1 MSEHLPSS
9 PGRGEGGGLL
19 EGISSI
25 EDLDA
30 SGRRVLV
37 RADFNVPLRENG
49 AANGYEVAEDFRLRA
64 ALPTVRH
71 LIDAGAQITLCSH
84 LGRPGGKP
92 DPAFSLRPVA
102 QRLIELLE
110 QKVYFTGEV
119 IGDEARRMVGALAPG
134 EVALLENLRFDPG
147 EEANDER
154 FVTDLSWFG
163 DVYVNDAFAAMHRAH
178 ASVVGLAE
186 KLPCYAG
193 RLIVGELEVLGQLLS
208 DPPRPYVAL
217 IGGAKV
223 ADKIGVIENLLERVD
238 AIAIG
243 GAMCFTFLRAQD
255 IDVGASRV
263 EEDQVDTVKELI
275 EAARERDVDLHL
287 PTDVVVAPEFDE
299 EASPTTCAVEE
310 IPDDEMGLDIG
321 PETAEAYAEAISGA
335 GSVFWN
341 GPMGVFEWEP
351 FAEGTRRVAE
361 AMAEADGFTVVGG
374 GDSAAA
380 VNRFGLADR
389 MDHVSTGG
397 GAALNLLEGK
407 ELPGLSVLR
416 QDT

>member
-1 MSEHLPSS
+1 MSDHLPSS
-9 PGRGEGGGLL
+9 PGRGEDGGLL
-19 EGISSI
+19 EGISDLD
-25 EDLDA
+25 DLDA

-64 ALPTVRH
+64 SLPTIRH
-71 LIDAGAQITLCSH
+71 LIDAGAQITLCAH

-92 DPAFSLRPVA
+92 DPALSLRPVA

-119 IGDEARRMVGALAPG
+119 VGDEARRMVGALAPG

-147 EEANDER
+147 ETENDER
-154 FVTDLSWFG
+154 LATDLSWFG
-163 DVYVNDAFAAMHRAH
+163 DVYVNDAFGACHRAH
-178 ASVVGLAE
+178 ASVVGVAE
-186 KLPCYAG
+186 RLPCHAG
-193 RLIVGELEVLGQLLS
+193 RLLVGELEVLGRLLG
-208 DPPRPYVAL
+208 DPPRPYVAV

-223 ADKIGVIENLLERVD
+223 ADKIGVIRNLLERVD

-243 GAMCFTFLRAQD
+243 GAMCFTFLQAQD

-263 EEDQVDTVKELI
+263 EEDQVDTVRELI
-275 EAARERDVDLHL
+275 EEARERDVELHL

-299 EASPTTCAVEE
+299 KASATTVGVEE

-321 PETAEAYAEAISGA
+321 PETAEAYAEAIDGA
-335 GSVFWN
+335 SSVFWN
-341 GPMGVFEWEP
+341 GPMGVFEWEA

-397 GAALNLLEGK
+397 GAALQLLEGK
-407 ELPGLSVLR
+407 ELPGVAVLR
-416 QDT
+416 AGT